1 MLTLGQIITATPNEV
16 KKRSRGVR
24 TVRLKRSSFKDGRS
38 YYEFQTSS
46 GGVKKKK
53 RKSSNYAT
61 IVVLY
66 SDKKAQPKPTKNTE
80 AWASCT
86 CEFFKFYCEN
96 ALAKQG
102 SSSIIHTRGY
112 KPKGVRPSVNP
123 RRIPMVCK
131 HLIAV
136 LRQLR
141 HVPIKEKKIP
151 MSLEIKLALPEAEKR
166 IPA

>member
-1 MLTLGQIITATPNEV
+1 MLTLGQIIGATPNEV
-16 KKRSRGVR
+16 KKRARGVKSI
-24 TVRLKRSSFKDGRS
+24 RLKRSSFKDGRA

-46 GGVKKKK
+46 GVIKKKK
-53 RKSSNYAT
+53 RKIANYAT

-66 SDKKAQPKPTKNTE
+66 SDKRDQPRPTKNTD

-96 ALAKQG
+96 ALARQG

-141 HVPIKEKKIP
+141 NVPIKEKKIP
-151 MSLEIKLALPEAEKR
+151 MSLEVKLSIPEAEKR
-166 IPA
+166 IPE